1 MGYERRKLAK
11 QSASF
16 VWNGFFFCDT
26 SKKESKGDKGRQEEL
41 VFFISFR
48 LKRSEIPMF
57 QLCAAKS
64 LSRVI
69 LVHSFSDVHIY
80 TYVYICLLSRAILT
94 VAIASR

>member
-16 VWNGFFFCDT
+16 VWNGIFICDT

-41 VFFISFR
+41 VFISFR